1 MPDERKLVTVLFA
14 DVVGSTTLG
23 SENEPEVVRDVMAR
37 YFERMK
43 AVAETYGGTV
53 EKFIGDAVMVVFGV
67 PRLHDDDAERAVR
80 CALGMQEAMVSL
92 NHELGMDLAVRV
104 GVNSGRAVTGGGAEP
119 QFLVT
124 GDAVNVAA
132 RLQQGAEPG
141 EIVAG
146 QLTEELTRQAIVYRR
161 RDPVVAKGKVEP
173 ITAFTVLRAHS
184 ALPRQARGL
193 GTLEAPLVGRERELR
208 LLLEM
213 FARVRDERRAHL
225 FTILGNAGVGKSRLV
240 REALDRITEPSSA
253 RVLRGR
259 CLPYGKGITYW
270 PLIEIL
276 QQDAGI
282 AIEDDRE
289 TTLAKLEKRLSDLVP
304 AAATR
309 QALRNRLT
317 VVLGLAR
324 PAETLAEVPAGRVD
338 LELAWAVRQYLQAI
352 AAQGPLVAVIDDLQS
367 AEPVVIQ
374 LLEHAAAR
382 VTEQPILLLCIS
394 RPELLE
400 THPGWGAGLGNATAI
415 TLNPLSPPET
425 AALISRLLEVDELP
439 SELRQRLVE
448 RSEGNPLYCEEFL
461 RMLID
466 GMRLVRVDDRW
477 RAAAEVSEVR
487 IPETI
492 HALLAA
498 RLDTLP
504 RAEKRTI
511 EAASVVGERFSPEQV
526 RALLPDSDVELTLEG
541 LQLKG
546 LVVEGPSATDT
557 SELRFKHLLIR
568 DVAYE
573 GIPKN
578 ERAAFHERFERHLH
592 EEAGD
597 REAEFLEILAYHAE
611 RAFSL
616 TRELRLGGDVLER
629 RAARALKWNMPRAE
643 RALSR
648 EDAKVLATA
657 VSMAQSAAEAAP
669 RDDDVKLRLKLLE
682 ADSLRLAAR
691 FADALVAAKEAA
703 DLATQKGNQRAAA
716 AAHLCASQIELMRG
730 EFAAVHREANEAA
743 RLYRLTG
750 DLAGEIDA
758 EWSLVRDRLGG
769 GEGWPAVQETLR
781 LAERANT
788 IGALGKAAELL
799 GLAGIFATEAG
810 HPAQAERSIEEA
822 TAIADQ
828 LGLISRSPIDL
839 GRSHLARL
847 RGDPAQAEQIL
858 RRSLEVVEDMGTL
871 WDAITIRRH
880 LAILLTDL
888 ARYDEADSVLEQALK
903 DSEETG
909 ERWNRAEI
917 LARRALAA
925 MQRHD
930 LEAAERYARLGLE
943 SRTAGDGS
951 GDSETHYALGQLRV
965 AQGRHADAEA
975 AFRQTLKALDGMG
988 YSEVSTEFC
997 IGIARFL
1004 AERGRA
1010 TEATRLLDRAQAYL
1024 EAADYTLW
1032 LDEIARIR
1040 QLASTPSPS

>member
-1 MPDERKLVTVLFA
+1 MAEERKLVTVLFA

-43 AVAETYGGTV
+43 AVAETYGGAV
-53 EKFIGDAVMVVFGV
+53 EKFIGDAIMVVFGV

-80 CALGMQEAMVSL
+80 CALGMQEAMASL

-104 GVNSGRAVTGGGAEP
+104 GVNSGRAVTGGGDG

-124 GDAVNVAA
+124 GDPVNVAA

-146 QLTEELTRQAIVYRR
+146 PLTEELTRQAIAYRP

-173 ITAFTVLRAHS
+173 IRAFTVLQARS
-184 ALPRQARGL
+184 AVPRQARGL
-193 GTLEAPLVGRERELR
+193 GTLQAPLVGRERELR

-240 REALDRITEPSSA
+240 REALDRIPEASGV

-270 PLIEIL
+270 PLMEIL

-289 TTLAKLEKRLSDLVP
+289 TTLAKLEQRLGDLVP

-309 QALRNRLT
+309 HAMRNRLT
-317 VVLGLAR
+317 VVLGLER
-324 PAETLAEVPAGRVD
+324 PAETLAEVAAARVD

-352 AAQGPLVAVIDDLQS
+352 AAQGPLVAVIDDLQW

-400 THPGWGAGLGNATAI
+400 THAGWGAGLGNATAI
-415 TLNPLSPPET
+415 TLKPLSPPET
-425 AALISRLLEVDELP
+425 SALISRLLEIDELP
-439 SELRQRLVE
+439 SDLRQRLVE

-466 GMRLVRVDDRW
+466 GMRLVRVHDRW
-477 RAAAEVSEVR
+477 RAAAEVSEMRV
-487 IPETI
+487 PETI
-492 HALLAA
+492 LALLAA

-504 RAEKRTI
+504 RSEKRTI
-511 EAASVVGERFSPEQV
+511 EAASVVGERFSPGQV
-526 RALLPDSDVELTLEG
+526 RALLPDSDVDLSLDG
-541 LQLKG
+541 LQLKA
-546 LVVEGPSATDT
+546 LVVEGASATDT

-592 EEAGD
+592 GEAGD
-597 REAEFLEILAYHAE
+597 REAEFLEILAHHAE

-616 TRELRLGGDVLER
+616 TRELRLGGDVLQR
-629 RAARALKWNMPRAE
+629 RASRALEWNMLRAE

-657 VSMAQSAAEAAP
+657 VSMARSAANEMAMDEAL
-669 RDDDVKLRLKLLE
+669 KLRLKLLE
-682 ADSLRLAAR
+682 AESLRVGARFTEAMSAAREAAVLAA
-691 FADALVAAKEAA
+691 E
-703 DLATQKGNQRAAA
+703 KGDHQAAA
-716 AAHLCASQIELMRG
+716 AAHLSASRIQLMLGDR
-730 EFAAVHREANEAA
+730 AAIRQQAGEAA

-750 DLAGEIDA
+750 DLAGELEA
-758 EWSLVRDRLGG
+758 EWTNVTRRLGD
-769 GEGWPAVQETLR
+769 GEGRPAIQEALV
-781 LAERANT
+781 LAERA
-788 IGALGKAAELL
+788 KAAGLPAKAL
-799 GLAGIFATEAG
+799 SMLGMVAIFSAADGLADQSDRCVA
-810 HPAQAERSIEEA
+810 EA

-828 LGLISRSPIDL
+828 LEVPRRHRIELA
-839 GRSHLARL
+839 RSHLARL
-847 RGDPAQAEQIL
+847 RGDLPESEAIL
-858 RRSLEVVEDMGTL
+858 VRSLNLADDLGAMWES
-871 WDAITIRRH
+871 ITIRRH
-880 LAILLTDL
+880 LGIALTDL
-888 ARYDEADSVLEQALK
+888 GRYTDADAVFERALK
-903 DSEETG
+903 DSEETD
-909 ERWNRAEI
+909 ERWNRAEM
-917 LARRALAA
+917 LARRALVALKRKDLQAA
-925 MQRHD
+925 D
-930 LEAAERYARLGLE
+930 RYATLGLDA
-943 SRTAGDGS
+943 RLAGDLS
-951 GDSETHYALGQLRV
+951 AEFETHYALGAVRA
-965 AQGRHADAEA
+965 AQGRDTDAEA
-975 AFRQTLKALDGMG
+975 AFRHALQARDRMA
-988 YSEVSTEFC
+988 YTEVIAQFTA
-997 IGIARFL
+997 GIARFL
-1004 AERGRA
+1004 AERGRM
-1010 TEATRLLDRAQAYL
+1010 TEATPLLDTAQAWL
-1024 EAADYTLW
+1024 EQAGYTIG
-1032 LDEIARIR
+1032 LDEIRQIR
-1040 QLASTPSPS
+1040 ELANVGSTS